1 MTPVAATGWEAGGLD
16 PRTKLALALG
26 VAVLIV
32 ALPELFQT
40 CLIGA
45 LLLAGVLLLDRVGDY
60 GRWLRLVLPMAVF
73 FGAVTAW
80 SAGGQAGV
88 VAGLKLLTL
97 ASVFFLFFAATTP
110 EDLGNALVRMGFPFA
125 LAFVMSAALNFVPV
139 VGRKALNVMD
149 AQRARGIPLE
159 PGWAALRHYPAFLG
173 PLLIQALQM
182 AEELAEAMESRGFGR
197 PGRTF
202 LKSYRLRA
210 RDWVSLILFLG
221 VAVTVLFVS

>member
-1 MTPVAATGWEAGGLD
+1 MTPVGATDGDVGGLD

-26 VAVLIV
+26 GGVLIV
-32 ALPELFQT
+32 ALPELFET
-40 CLIGA
+40 CVLWA
-45 LLLAGVLLLDRVGDY
+45 LVLAGVLLLGRVGEY
-60 GRWLRLVLPMAVF
+60 GRWLRLVMPMAVF

-80 SAGGQAGV
+80 SAGSQAGIA
-88 VAGLKLLTL
+88 AGLKLLTL
-97 ASVFFLFFAATTP
+97 TSVFFLFFATTTP
-110 EDLGNALVRMGFPFA
+110 EDLGNALVRMGFPFS

-139 VGRKALNVMD
+139 VGRKARNVMD

-182 AEELAEAMESRGFGR
+182 AEDLAEAMESRGFGR

-202 LKSYRLRA
+202 FKRYRLRA

-221 VAVTVLFVS
+221 IAVAVLVAS